1 MSLARPGGNTT
12 GVTIPREGLN
22 AKRLQLL
29 QEVAPGISRIAV
41 LWIDPV
47 AWDQSQRAASAIGV
61 DLRSYEIQ
69 TRGDINLV
77 LDAALGW
84 GADAILL
91 DSHSLFA
98 TEARRIADFA
108 VRHQLPVMSGA
119 GAFPKAGGLIY
130 YGPRVLDN
138 FARAAYY
145 VDRVLKGTDPADL
158 PVEQPTTFDLMINL
172 QTAQTLGLSI
182 PQHVLLQATEI
193 IQ

>member
-1 MSLARPGGNTT
+1 
-12 GVTIPREGLN
+12 
-22 AKRLQLL
+22 
-29 QEVAPGISRIAV
+29 
-41 LWIDPV
+41 
-47 AWDQSQRAASAIGV
+47 
-61 DLRSYEIQ
+61 
-69 TRGDINLV
+69 
-77 LDAALGW
+77 
-84 GADAILL
+84 
-91 DSHSLFA
+91 
-98 TEARRIADFA
+98 
-108 VRHQLPVMSGA
+108 MSGA